1 MLSGAASQ
9 TPLGELT
16 LLPQSPDSLAGFK
29 GAYFLWQREE
39 ERKCPKGGEGKW
51 ESGHSLGREGK

>member
-1 MLSGAASQ
+1 MLKC
-9 TPLGELT
+9 TKFDVGELT

-39 ERKCPKGGEGKW
+39 GKERA
-51 ESGHSLGREGK
+51 

>member
-1 MLSGAASQ
+1 MLKCTKFDVASQ

-16 LLPQSPDSLAGFK
+16 QLPHSPDSLAGFM

-39 ERKCPKGGEGKW
+39 GKERA
-51 ESGHSLGREGK
+51 